1 MIGYNSHIYKKIFCY
16 IVRQLLVNDAGDKVW
31 QNGKIDMGESRSE
44 NAFLRRTYFLSGLKG
59 LFEEMIYG
67 MSI

>member
-1 MIGYNSHIYKKIFCY
+1 MAKC
-16 IVRQLLVNDAGDKVW
+16 
-31 QNGKIDMGESRSE
+31 DMGETRSE